1 MTCDFLSKGRI
12 FDARHS
18 RCYGRFPHG
27 SRRFLLPGA
36 GFTALSQPEHEQPPN
51 RWALG
56 QRAQSLRAVGLTL
69 GLSPQAVRRA
79 RLHLLVLAPL
89 FAGVILIWDYRH
101 AVFGLMACAPGTGK
115 TRLVD
120 HKHVYVACKIPTD
133 TGTTALQVFVVIALI
148 IVGWALARDFVR
160 AAEPLMFR
168 GMDKATAGTAGFL
181 IRLLTVLAA
190 IVVALRIAGVPIAAI
205 AIGASFSA
213 VVFGLAAQQTL
224 GNLIAGIVLI
234 SARPFVVG
242 DRVRLQGGGLAGRIE
257 GMVAALGLLYT
268 TINVGGDYVL
278 VPNSLVLAVS
288 VSPLRE
294 PEAVSLRARLRPGST
309 PAELQKLIEHSLS
322 VPLRRPPSVTLEE
335 LDGAEVVVA
344 ISATPRV
351 AGDGGK
357 LATELLEAVGNEINA
372 AASAG

>member
-1 MTCDFLSKGRI
+1 MTSFPGRI
-12 FDARHS
+12 LGARP

-27 SRRFLLPGA
+27 SSRFLLSGA
-36 GFTALSQPEHEQPPN
+36 GFTALSQADDEQPPT

-56 QRAQSLRAVGLTL
+56 RRAQSLREVGLTL

-79 RLHLLVLAPL
+79 RLHLLV
-89 FAGVILIWDYRH
+89 
-101 AVFGLMACAPGTGK
+101 
-115 TRLVD
+115 
-120 HKHVYVACKIPTD
+120 
-133 TGTTALQVFVVIALI
+133 FVVIALV

-160 AAEPLMFR
+160 GLEPLMFR
-168 GMDKATAGTAGFL
+168 RMDTATAGTAAFV

-190 IVVALRIAGVPIAAI
+190 IVVALRLAGVPIAAI

-224 GNLIAGIVLI
+224 GNLIAGIVLL

-257 GMVAALGLLYT
+257 GVVAALGLLYT
-268 TINVGGDYVL
+268 TFNVGGDQVL
-278 VPNSLVLAVS
+278 VPNSLVLSVS

-294 PEAVSLRARLRPGST
+294 PEAVSMRARLRPGTT
-309 PAELQKLIEHSLS
+309 PQQLQQLIEQSVS

-335 LDGAEVVVA
+335 LDGAEVVVT
-344 ISATPRV
+344 ISATPRT
-351 AGDGGK
+351 AADGGK
-357 LATELLEAVGNEINA
+357 LAGELLDAVTREI
-372 AASAG
+372 S